1 MPRRA
6 AKQCVPR
13 NEDRLNNIAG
23 PVSTPVLNFLRLAG
37 DVRKFYFQTDSYAAR
52 ADRFLTFAAR
62 FLRDRT
68 VCRSTHPPEIRA

>member
-37 DVRKFYFQTDSYAAR
+37 DVGKFCFKTVCYAAS
-52 ADRFLTFAAR
+52 ADRFLAFAAR

-68 VCRSTHPPEIRA
+68 VCRSTYPPEIRA